1 MMEAAMALK
10 AVGSLVKG
18 VAGYQTG
25 RYNAKVAKNQAVE
38 ERALGND
45 EERRIRVEARR
56 TMGLQIAAQAESGF
70 QVGTGSALTA
80 LEESLINREVD
91 ILTSRR
97 NAIGRQRGLQSQA
110 MLAKRGANMALF
122 EGVIGAAGAVADYK
136 ADYGRAQAAGNG

>member
-10 AVGSLVKG
+10 AVGSIVKG
-18 VAGYQTG
+18 VAGYQAG
-25 RYNAKVAKNQAVE
+25 RYNAKVANNGANE
-38 ERALGND
+38 ERALGNA
-45 EERRIRVEARR
+45 EEMQIRREARR

-80 LEESLINREVD
+80 LEESLVNREVD

-97 NAIGRQRGLQSQA
+97 NARGRQQGLKSQA

-122 EGVIGAAGAVADYK
+122 EGVIGAAGTVADFK
-136 ADYGRAQAAGNG
+136 ADYGRAERANG